1 MNDQTRRAA
10 RAGTTE
16 PAKVVAAINQIKG
29 LQISNGV
36 ANFSPTQR
44 LLVAPKDLGMFEYV
58 KNDKGQVVLSI
69 TKQ

>member
-1 MNDQTRRAA
+1 
-10 RAGTTE
+10 
-16 PAKVVAAINQIKG
+16 
-29 LQISNGV
+29 V